1 MRRWGLK
8 IRLRLDLLAGCDR
21 FGKMKPVSCSMDP
34 ECVTPEY
41 VCRMLGSTLASEDIA
56 ESLERAKT
64 LLL

>member
-1 MRRWGLK
+1 
-8 IRLRLDLLAGCDR
+8 
-21 FGKMKPVSCSMDP
+21 MDP

>member
-1 MRRWGLK
+1 
-8 IRLRLDLLAGCDR
+8 
-21 FGKMKPVSCSMDP
+21 MDP

-41 VCRMLGSTLASEDIA
+41 VCRMLGNTLTSEDIA

>member
-1 MRRWGLK
+1 
-8 IRLRLDLLAGCDR
+8 
-21 FGKMKPVSCSMDP
+21 MDP
-34 ECVTPEY
+34 ECVTPEC